1 MADERV
7 CQGYKVIK
15 SRRIKDVEIVLAHK
29 PNAPSPYVTWKAYA
43 HRQFKEFAYGNYFGD
58 KESAEK
64 DFRRRIEELRQDY
77 GLPPKTRKPPGHDDM
92 AR

>member
-15 SRRIKDVEIVLAHK
+15 SRRIKDVEIVLAHN

-43 HRQFKEFAYGNYFGD
+43 HRQFKEFAYGNYFLTLTDAG
-58 KESAEK
+58 K
-64 DFRRRIEELRQDY
+64 DFRRRLNEVREEY
-77 GLPPKTRKPPGHDDM
+77 GLPSKRNKSPDRGGM
-92 AR
+92 ER